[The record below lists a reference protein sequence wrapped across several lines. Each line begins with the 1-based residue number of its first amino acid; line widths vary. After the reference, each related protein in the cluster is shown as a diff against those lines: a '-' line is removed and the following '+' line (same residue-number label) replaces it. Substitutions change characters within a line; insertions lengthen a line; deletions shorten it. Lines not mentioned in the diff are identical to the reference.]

1 MRGVERWIGWLG
13 AVGLAGLVSACAGAP
28 HDVSLPIYDPNEQ
41 FNRGVLH
48 LNQAVLDPPATVVK
62 SVPGMIRNRFEDLDA
77 NLKEPRVLANNIL
90 QGRLNAAGITIGRI
104 IFNTTFGLGG
114 LFDVAS
120 QGGLPQQ
127 TGDFGQTMF
136 VWGVPSGAYTVTP
149 YFGPS
154 TQRDAIGGIVD
165 NVGDP
170 VGWVLGGI
178 IIGWPWSVGS
188 GALSAV
194 AHLAQWK
201 QAESASIDFYTFLR
215 SDYYQTRRGQL
226 REALGLPPEVE
237 SPATG
242 GPIVGQP
249 TTAPRA
255 GGSAGYEITP
265 PQ

>member
-1 MRGVERWIGWLG
+1 MLGVERWIRWLS
-13 AVGLAGLVSACAGAP
+13 AVGLAGLVSACAGVP
-28 HDVSLPIYDPNEQ
+28 HDASLPIDDPNEQ

-48 LNQAVLDPPATVVK
+48 VNQVLLDPPATAVK
-62 SVPGMIRNRFEDLDA
+62 SVPGAIRDRLQDLDA
-77 NLKEPRVLANNIL
+77 NLKEPRVFANDIL
-90 QGRLNAAGITIGRI
+90 QGRLNAAGITLGRI
-104 IFNTTFGLGG
+104 LFNTTFGLGG

-136 VWGVPSGAYTVTP
+136 VWGVPAGTYVVTP

-154 TQRDAIGGIVD
+154 TQRDSIGGVVD
-165 NVGDP
+165 SVGDP
-170 VGWVLGGI
+170 VGWVVGGI
-178 IIGWPWSVGS
+178 WIGWPWSVGT

-215 SDYYQTRRGQL
+215 SDYYQTRRSQL
-226 REALGLPPEVE
+226 REAQGLPPQVE
-237 SPATG
+237 SPATA
-242 GPIVGQP
+242 GPVVGSPARLGPVGSP
-249 TTAPRA
+249 T
-255 GGSAGYEITP
+255 YEIPP